1 MGMGLGIDF
10 VWRVLC
16 MVNRWC
22 CDTITQTGAL
32 QCEMQCIKIDKDSDV
47 YESRRSVMGAFQNA
61 KGEKADERM
70 AWSKSK
76 YVRRSK

>member
-32 QCEMQCIKIDKDSDV
+32 QCEMQCIIDKDSDV
-47 YESRRSVMGAFQNA
+47 YEPRRFHGRLSKTQ
-61 KGEKADERM
+61 KGEKADERI